1 MGRERVARAPA
12 AKEQIYDTHK
22 DPSGRSARRR
32 RAHGRRLDLRRRR
45 SGPGRGRLARHAR
58 ASRPVPRQG
67 YLQNACER
75 GRTVEVYRVDPGPDG
90 LYDRTTSGAQGEWS
104 IPAGMP
110 NGKFYAVAKQRS
122 IDAPGKTL
130 VCKRAT
136 SPRVAF

>member
-1 MGRERVARAPA
+1 MTHTRTRVAVALAGA
-12 AKEQIYDTHK
+12 ALTAAAWTSGAAAADRVEIDSRVTLAQA
-22 DPSGRSARRR
+22 DPF
-32 RAHGRRLDLRRRR
+32 HGKVV
-45 SGPGRGRLARHAR
+45 AKKA
-58 ASRPVPRQG
+58 
-67 YLQNACER
+67 ACER

-90 LYDRTTSGAQGEWS
+90 LYDRTTTDARGKWS

-130 VCKRAT
+130 VCKKAT

>member
-1 MGRERVARAPA
+1 MTRTRTRAAVALAAALTAAAWTSAAAAADRVEVDSRVTLAQA
-12 AKEQIYDTHK
+12 
-22 DPSGRSARRR
+22 DPF
-32 RAHGRRLDLRRRR
+32 HGKVI
-45 SGPGRGRLARHAR
+45 
-58 ASRPVPRQG
+58 SRKG
-67 YLQNACER
+67 ECER

-90 LYDRTTSGAQGEWS
+90 LYESTTTDARGKWS

-136 SPRVAF
+136 SPKVAF

>member
-1 MGRERVARAPA
+1 MTRTRTRVAVALVGA
-12 AKEQIYDTHK
+12 ALTAAAWTSAAAAADRVEVDSRVTLAQA
-22 DPSGRSARRR
+22 DPF
-32 RAHGRRLDLRRRR
+32 HGKVI
-45 SGPGRGRLARHAR
+45 SKKG
-58 ASRPVPRQG
+58 
-67 YLQNACER
+67 ACER

-90 LYDRTTSGAQGEWS
+90 LYNRTTSDARGEWA